1 MINYPNLL
9 KKQNKRP
16 SISFY
21 NKYLINSIDNSKDS
35 NKVRFN
41 SFYVP
46 PDNPLK
52 ALKTF
57 NKPKKE
63 LVLAKLNMTNL
74 HRKQRNKNED
84 KNKVNSRTI
93 QYDDSEGFL
102 MAAKLSSSFRTE
114 RSNYDSR
121 IYYPKKKIMNRS
133 KNEEIFNNN
142 ITNITK
148 EKTSLISENDI
159 FEASPLEKLNKHLDI
174 QVATVIKIQSLWRKY
189 ITRKKFILM
198 IKMINF
204 ELLLNKYFIKNKNKI
219 VKEAFDKILKV
230 RSETE
235 KKIYFKKLPNKKVIN
250 NEKINKIIKKS
261 KSFKS
266 KELQIEE
273 KINQISI
280 IENTTSDK
288 NIKSKTRENNYE
300 KKYSRNSWIK
310 LPFCL
315 EKLIKKKVSFLYY
328 FSFIEKLRNI
338 QKEKIKQR
346 RAKLL
351 SKLIHSNNI
360 RTIKKYMNIFKEKII
375 IEKTRQNIYYSL
387 MNKNTK
393 SKNKNIIFN
402 FQIFYK
408 ENLLRDII
416 EKYRYT
422 TVVQKYYFLWKK
434 KMKEKKTK
442 KLENKKK
449 RIIKIK
455 IKKKTINDL
464 NIGKEDNLSNI
475 STISNNISNYNTS
488 NMLSS
493 SMQSINNIKGCLNVI
508 HKKMRIKK
516 IAVDPNYYEYIGN
529 SNNYY
534 TKNK

>member
-1 MINYPNLL
+1 MINYQNLL

-21 NKYLINSIDNSKDS
+21 NKYLINSIDSSKDS
-35 NKVRFN
+35 DNIRFN

-46 PDNPLK
+46 PNNPLK
-52 ALKTF
+52 DLKTF

-63 LVLAKLNMTNL
+63 LVLAKLNTNNL
-74 HRKQRNKNED
+74 QRKQRNKNED
-84 KNKVNSRTI
+84 KNKVNSRNI

-121 IYYPKKKIMNRS
+121 IYYPKKKIMNRTKIDDAYS
-133 KNEEIFNNN
+133 HN

-148 EKTSLISENDI
+148 EKTNSISENDI
-159 FEASPLEKLNKHLDI
+159 FETSPLDKLNKQLNI
-174 QVATVIKIQSLWRKY
+174 KIVSVTKIQSLWRKY
-189 ITRKKFILM
+189 LTRKKLILM
-198 IKMINF
+198 IKMNKF
-204 ELLLNKYFIKNKNKI
+204 ELLLNKYLIKYKYYI
-219 VKEAFDKILKV
+219 IKEAFIKMLNK
-230 RSETE
+230 RNEAE
-235 KKIYFKKLPNKKVIN
+235 KKIYFKKLPNKKVVN
-250 NEKINKIIKKS
+250 NEKIIKLLKKS
-261 KSFKS
+261 KSFKL

-273 KINQISI
+273 KISQISI
-280 IENTTSDK
+280 IENATSDK
-288 NIKSKTRENNYE
+288 LIKSKTRENNYE
-300 KKYSRNSWIK
+300 KKYNRSSWIK

-315 EKLIKKKVSFLYY
+315 EKFIKKKVLLLYY
-328 FSFIEKLRNI
+328 YSFIEKLRDI
-338 QKEKIKQR
+338 QKEKIKEKR
-346 RAKLL
+346 EKLL
-351 SKLIHSNNI
+351 SKLIRSNNI
-360 RTIKKYMNIFKEKII
+360 KIIKKYMNIYKEKII

-387 MNKNTK
+387 MNKNQK
-393 SKNKNIIFN
+393 STNKNIIFN

-408 ENLLRDII
+408 ENLLREII

-434 KMKEKKTK
+434 KMKEQKSK

-455 IKKKTINDL
+455 IKKKTSNDF
-464 NIGKEDNLSNI
+464 NIGKEDNISSI
-475 STISNNISNYNTS
+475 STISNNVSNFNTS

-516 IAVDPNYYEYIGN
+516 ITVDPNYYEYIGN
-529 SNNYY
+529 SNNYS
-534 TKNK
+534 KNK